1 AAGLR
6 LRSLAYF
13 HIQSPPVTVEGAV
26 ETGLDR
32 HLLARLRTDL
42 DAFSAVE
49 RAALVNH
56 AYAVADAYVR
66 RYLAVFRP
74 PGTDVHWRPGAA
86 PAGDAA
92 AGTPRPARPLRLDE
106 AACRELGV
114 RRHGFVR
121 PLRLG
126 GPGPWAVLLA
136 AAALRGVLGGRPLDG
151 PRRVPVAAWLLSVP
165 P

>member
-56 AYAVADAYVR
+56 GYAVADAYVR
-66 RYLAVFRP
+66 SYLAVFRP
-74 PGTDVHWRPGAA
+74 PGNDVHWRTGAD
-86 PAGDAA
+86 PAGDGA
-92 AGTPRPARPLRLDE
+92 AGTPRPPHPLPLDE
-106 AACRELGV
+106 AACRELRVG
-114 RRHGFVR
+114 RHRFF
-121 PLRLG
+121 
-126 GPGPWAVLLA
+126 
-136 AAALRGVLGGRPLDG
+136 
-151 PRRVPVAAWLLSVP
+151 
-165 P
+165 